1 MCFQNNEDKLLQRL
15 IKCNFLLAGGKGNS
29 WVDESK
35 HEKTTTKELQFIQ
48 KSTKSLDFVAKKL
61 YNIKIDC

>member
-29 WVDESK
+29 WVYESK